1 MKCNSKKVQ
10 QAKFDIEVERLRKER
25 KDMLDAMSEGERNT
39 YLENERKEQEE
50 SRERVER
57 FLKMTSMIYSNFG
70 IQKFY

>member
-10 QAKFDIEVERLRKER
+10 QAKFDIEVEKLRKER
-25 KDMLDAMSEGERNT
+25 EDMLNAMSEEERNT

-57 FLKMTSMIYSNFG
+57 FLKAASMICSNFG
-70 IQKFY
+70 IRKFY

>member
-1 MKCNSKKVQ
+1 MNCNSKKVQ
-10 QAKFDIEVERLRKER
+10 QAKFDIEAEKLRKER
-25 KDMLDAMSEGERNT
+25 KDMLDAMSEEERNT

-57 FLKMTSMIYSNFG
+57 FLKMTSVIYSNFG

>member
-1 MKCNSKKVQ
+1 MNCNSKKVQ
-10 QAKFDIEVERLRKER
+10 QAKFNIEVEKLRKER
-25 KDMLDAMSEGERNT
+25 KDMLDAMSEEERNT

>member
-1 MKCNSKKVQ
+1 MNCNSKKVQ
-10 QAKFDIEVERLRKER
+10 QAKFDIEVEKLRKER
-25 KDMLDAMSEGERNT
+25 KDMLDAMSEEERNT

-57 FLKMTSMIYSNFG
+57 FLKATSMICSNFG

>member
-1 MKCNSKKVQ
+1 MNCNSKKVQ
-10 QAKFDIEVERLRKER
+10 QAKFDIEVEKLRKER
-25 KDMLDAMSEGERNT
+25 KDMLDAMSEEERNT

>member
-10 QAKFDIEVERLRKER
+10 QAKFDMECEKLRKER
-25 KDMLDAMSEGERNT
+25 EDMLNAMSEEERNT

-57 FLKMTSMIYSNFG
+57 FLKTASMICSNFG
-70 IQKFY
+70 IRKFY

>member
-10 QAKFDIEVERLRKER
+10 QTKFDIEVERLQKER

-50 SRERVER
+50 SREKVER
-57 FLKMTSMIYSNFG
+57 FLKMASMICSNFD

>member
-10 QAKFDIEVERLRKER
+10 QAKFDIEVEKLRKER
-25 KDMLDAMSEGERNT
+25 EDMLNAMSEEERNT

-57 FLKMTSMIYSNFG
+57 FLKVASMICSNFG

>member
-1 MKCNSKKVQ
+1 MECEK
-10 QAKFDIEVERLRKER
+10 LRKER
-25 KDMLDAMSEGERNT
+25 KDMLDAMSEEERNT

-57 FLKMTSMIYSNFG
+57 FLKMTSMICSNFG

>member
-1 MKCNSKKVQ
+1 MNCNSKKVQ
-10 QAKFDIEVERLRKER
+10 QAKFDIEVEKLRKER
-25 KDMLDAMSEGERNT
+25 KDMLDAMSEEERNT

-57 FLKMTSMIYSNFG
+57 FLKMTSVIYSNFG

>member
-1 MKCNSKKVQ
+1 MNCNSKKVQ
-10 QAKFDIEVERLRKER
+10 QAKFDIEVEKLRKER
-25 KDMLDAMSEGERNT
+25 EDMLNAMSEEERNT

-57 FLKMTSMIYSNFG
+57 FLKTASMICSNFG

>member
-10 QAKFDIEVERLRKER
+10 QAKFDIEVEKLQKER
-25 KDMLDAMSEGERNT
+25 KDMLDAMSEEERNT

-50 SRERVER
+50 NRERVER
-57 FLKMTSMIYSNFG
+57 FLKMTSMIYSNLG

>member
-10 QAKFDIEVERLRKER
+10 QTKFDIEVERLRKER

-50 SRERVER
+50 SREKVER
-57 FLKMTSMIYSNFG
+57 FLKMASMICSNFD
-70 IQKFY
+70 IRKFY

>member
-10 QAKFDIEVERLRKER
+10 QAKFDIEVEKLRKER
-25 KDMLDAMSEGERNT
+25 EDMLNAMSEEERNT

-57 FLKMTSMIYSNFG
+57 FLKAASMICSNFG

>member
-1 MKCNSKKVQ
+1 MNCNSKKVQ
-10 QAKFDIEVERLRKER
+10 QAKFDIEAEKLRKER
-25 KDMLDAMSEGERNT
+25 KDMLDAMSEEERNT

>member
-10 QAKFDIEVERLRKER
+10 QAKFDMECEKLRKER
-25 KDMLDAMSEGERNT
+25 EDMLNAMSEEERNT

-57 FLKMTSMIYSNFG
+57 FLKATSMIYSNFG
-70 IQKFY
+70 IRKFY

>member
-1 MKCNSKKVQ
+1 
-10 QAKFDIEVERLRKER
+10 
-25 KDMLDAMSEGERNT
+25 MLDAMSEEERNT